1 MDKKVLTAEP
11 KPQQNNIN
19 VLFDNF
25 STKNYCCFYCALK
38 VATAENVW
46 VERKNEKH
54 TKKRMKI
61 MRKSE

>member
-25 STKNYCCFYCALK
+25 STKNYCCFCCALK
-38 VATAENVW
+38 VATAENV
-46 VERKNEKH
+46 
-54 TKKRMKI
+54 
-61 MRKSE
+61 